1 MRFGKSNNILTKG
14 AILLTMFML
23 IVSSFLFV
31 PQRAQAQFIVTD
43 VVKGVWDAI
52 KWAWDKGGAVA
63 YRNSLNFFLQQAA
76 KQSGEWLATG
86 DAGKKPAFLTD
97 PDFYSKV
104 GDQMLGEFVDSV
116 ASDFL
121 GQSLCDT
128 LDPTIKFNMLATMDP
143 EYNKMKWAEE
153 PQCSFSQIEKNLKKA
168 SKQQLLDF
176 SADVK
181 EGKVAKQ
188 KSSISTVIQG
198 DSILTSN
205 MKIYLDGEVNL
216 CPDGDPE
223 NCPAGLI
230 NWVLGNTGYMY
241 EEDSVGIGAFLHKYT
256 NEFEDIFQI
265 LRENEDVIEVS
276 PGQEAPEA
284 DITMDPQAAIAF
296 KDLEEKLN
304 PDTGTELWGSEDTE
318 NKLKYLDKWSSECSG
333 KNSGNVCDDSHCV
346 FICDIGGT
354 EACKAS
360 ENSMTECLSRVKRV
374 NQYVKQ
380 LVEWATTLQDM
391 ISQVVENW
399 ETQQGLPDLDDLE
412 DAGNMFNPESNP
424 MGIQM
429 SLESKLFKKQTEAI
443 EKSKVFRQI
452 QGSMNA
458 VVSKVSGIVKLPST
472 FVSEKA
478 RESVKSGTAGP
489 LTTTGVA
496 FADAIGIFANTFMS
510 QYMKVLFTKGLNP
523 GADSGNVETPDNEDD
538 TPNPDTRSILSGMKV
553 IPLNQASNEMS
564 IYDEFAVCPSGIDQK
579 YISQFNCLLD
589 NKLARAVE
597 ERMTIQEAMDNGL
610 LNPEERLGIS
620 GDTRGLLSKSHIQK
634 LRLIGVV
641 PLGMQIA
648 TEVIMENQYTNG
660 ITLSNIVEGFSQRGS
675 DGICGNSD
683 PGESEFC
690 NLIDPNWVLKAPSYL
705 CEVTGYSAI
714 PLRDSSF
721 RQESCLDLKTCI
733 HETDGNQCDTWSY
746 CTREKNVWRFG
757 GDECDSQ
764 YNTCTS
770 YTQKNNGDIS
780 SYLSNTLDFD
790 DCSSSN
796 VGCKWYCSNWDQTYS
811 GIGGNWTCSSPGW
824 REYTCY
830 SGDLC
835 SVPAGCN
842 CTCNGVNGCP
852 NGLGSCSIVE
862 GGLSCSLDRPDFRNV
877 AFFSDHIEECGE
889 ADEGCSQFIRIK
901 SGSGVNFLSNGN
913 FEIPPRNDSTPL
925 GWQVSD
931 SNVIKQILPSSG
943 AQNGSNVVQI
953 LPVVGG
959 AYGLDQSVNNIP
971 SKGDFIVSGY
981 YKKNGALYGDYYL
994 VLKICYDYACSDNQ
1008 LASKLIELSNNNWK
1022 YVSVSLSSNKE
1033 KSIDHINVSAFA
1045 SASFSGD
1052 IYIDSFQLRNETG
1065 NSVYR
1070 EYGSNGVT
1078 YLKSA
1083 MEWMNCYDGDESNDN
1098 VNCGDFVQKCESENV
1113 GCELYTPV
1121 NDNMS
1126 EIPALTSGSDLCSS
1140 ACVGYETFEESST
1153 NFVGRRSNPWVD
1165 LIPQTAQEC
1174 SAPGCEE
1181 FTNLDILTQGGE
1193 SREYYTYVRKCTK
1206 INEQDLAIVDSSGDE
1221 ISPASADTCQYYY
1234 TWVGE
1239 ETSGYQLKKYYLEAN
1254 LSLGGPIQA
1263 SATPN
1268 PDWGFCDEGHL
1279 DNPHCRQFYD
1289 SMGNIYYR
1297 LYKNTIT
1304 CSQDCRPYRRE
1315 VNDAIYMVLELEG
1328 EVCGSQDVGCREYK
1342 GSTYGN
1348 MRNLFLDRFISSA
1361 DPWENVEISNES
1373 INRLSQSIRAN
1384 NNTAQRPVDDLIR
1397 SKGKVYS
1404 LSLWVKGSGNYIAS
1418 FGNDLYFIDEG
1429 SHDISIVSND
1439 WQEIRFGSIYF
1450 NREPENDEKLIIQGP
1465 SQFYLD
1471 NIILNEIQDSVYLI
1485 QNSWNIP
1492 EVCDIDS
1499 QGNTFPGYMLGCQA
1513 YWDRS
1518 HNARYFKSFS
1528 SLCPEEEV
1536 GCEAMI
1542 DTQDSM
1548 SPFREEFNSE
1558 SPQNDEIVVPA
1569 DNLIYR
1575 VYDTNKSCSAA
1586 NKGCQKFGLPEFDS
1600 NQEAIGFADVYLLN
1614 NPDLYK
1620 AQSTLCNIEE
1630 EGCQEYEGQ
1639 VYFKEPADNVCE
1651 YRENVFINGENKNG
1665 WFKTGT
1671 DNSCYIENGFPYQ
1684 PYGSV
1689 YGIRSNADPLYEGIA
1704 GTCPESQNGC
1714 TQFINPTEQNLIL
1727 NSGFEIDATGTGVP
1741 DNWDAYATST
1751 HFSLESNDCLSGNC
1765 WRVNHP
1771 VGVATSAGTQYIA
1784 VQPGSTYELSAW
1796 MKASDTSTGTSRIYL
1811 AYVDSIGSSAWLGGD
1826 IVNSQQS
1833 GSTDGKWV
1841 KHTVS
1846 LKAPYNA
1853 VYARVLVPYVD
1864 GFMDV
1869 KIDNVSLIEQNSPQ
1883 GSYYYLND
1891 DNIDKTSCNGMV
1903 GPKEGCI
1910 LFNDTSISGN
1920 LFYDSASTYALS
1932 QVQGDVSISASSV
1945 SLTTGGEGDSN
1956 VVLKVRRDRVCGE
1969 WLQCSGYRSVWDSS
1983 ISEYRPVCDSWV
1995 RCDKLIGSGKQAQC
2009 AHIVYDP
2016 TPSVLNKDK
2025 YINRDVSWSG
2035 MDYSGYSV
2043 PDMYP
2048 VEKLFP
2054 SEDTE
2059 NPGLYTLTYFD
2070 DDANDL
2076 GVDGSDLHIGKTT
2089 RINPEKNAP
2098 FKSSADTYYNKVNL
2112 CDSGV
2117 EEYSDDNLELDG
2129 DGNVIFRSLYP
2140 DCQGSYQKVEYGDQY
2155 SGLTKYYNFDAG
2167 GVSSRR
2173 VCKYSGKYCTSDAV
2187 CELNDSSDKCVEPN
2201 KVTQVIGLRGFCLEP
2216 DESRPDDA
2224 NACITWWP
2232 GASAGDVDVYNLH
2245 YSAGYS
2251 PENTRN
2257 WYCASGDDSN
2267 PIFGPSVVAFESSSN
2282 SFCYDHDGTKERYM
2296 LLDGDSC
2303 PNDWECKSAS
2313 PIPFNI
2319 IKMGEIEK
2327 IEVKLG
2333 ADDGEDCNSLSC
2345 NKTLSLDLSNRYWKS
2360 IQHTSSNC
2368 NSRDTWP
2375 DHTTFPRTPTDGWH
2389 GTDIRACFDAE
2400 CLDTNFA
2407 NWTYDEESY
2416 LHHFIWHSYDRSGSG
2431 GGGGKLHWIKIYLK
2445 NGCKYLVN
2453 AVPENNYGLSV
2464 GYTDHLW
2471 EFSNYYSSTPG
2482 TGDQECIPYGVAN
2495 VNVVD
2500 TTRLVMS
2507 GDLPEEN
2514 CEQGKA
2520 NIIYNQNGLLQ
2531 LFAKV
2536 DKIQRFDEN
2545 FMDYNLVT
2553 TSPWDNW
2560 NVTEVASSSADAPKI
2575 TSVNGSLKAVS
2586 IGQYESGSI
2595 GPETSPYVANLKF
2608 YAWADTNHMPI
2619 REIIIDW
2626 NDSSNIIP
2634 NNVISKNHRPEC
2646 CESQIDCD
2654 QFGLTS
2660 EFGLTSQACVDKY
2673 FSFNHT
2679 YTCEGKGSVGWEAYP
2694 ECVNI
2699 CCFKPKV
2706 YIKDNWGWCA
2716 GNPDGVYAGWDD
2728 ENYPLSCN
2736 DSLLVGAGIQYNGV
2750 IKVNVN
2756 N

>member
-1 MRFGKSNNILTKG
+1 MKFKKLNNILTKG
-14 AILLTMFML
+14 AILLTIFML

-31 PQRAQAQFIVTD
+31 PQRAQAQF
-43 VVKGVWDAI
+43 VVSDIISNVWDAI

-76 KQSGEWLATG
+76 KQSGEYLATG

-97 PDFYSKV
+97 PNFYTKV

-116 ASDFL
+116 ASNFL

-143 EYNKMKWAEE
+143 EYKRMKWAEE
-153 PQCSFSQIEKNLKKA
+153 PQCSFSQIKKNLKKA
-168 SKQQLLDF
+168 SEQQLFDF

-188 KSSISTVIQG
+188 RSSISTVIQG
-198 DSILTSN
+198 DSILTSS
-205 MKIYLDGEVNL
+205 MKHILDGKL
-216 CPDGDPE
+216 DICPIVDNEPMCIDGS
-223 NCPAGLI
+223 I
-230 NWVLGNTGYMY
+230 NWFLGNVFYFY
-241 EEDSVGIGAFLHKYT
+241 EDNGIGAHLHNYT
-256 NEFEDIFQI
+256 NKFEGILQT
-265 LRENEDVIEVS
+265 LRENEGVIEVS
-276 PGQEAPEA
+276 PGEEAPKA
-284 DITMDPQAAIAF
+284 DPTNDSQAAIEF
-296 KDLEEKLN
+296 EDLIEKLDS
-304 PDTGTELWGSEDTE
+304 DTGTELWGLESSNE
-318 NKLKYLDKWSSECSG
+318 NKLKYLDKWSSECLS
-333 KNSGNVCDDSHCV
+333 KNVENICDDVNCADLCGIAKEDCNYDDAMVCV
-346 FICDIGGT
+346 GGDDDSQVCNQT
-354 EACKAS
+354 TNCQGYLLGATCEYAKPLCS
-360 ENSMTECLSRVKRV
+360 SRIKRI
-374 NQYVKQ
+374 NQYTNQ
-380 LVEWATTLQDM
+380 LIEWATTLYDM
-391 ISQVVENW
+391 IAQVVKNW
-399 ETQQGLPDLDDLE
+399 KTQQGLPDMDALE
-412 DAGNMFNPESNP
+412 DAGNMFNPESNA

-429 SLESKLFKKQTEAI
+429 SLESKLFEKQTDAI
-443 EKSKVFRQI
+443 EKSKTFRQI

-478 RESVKSGTAGP
+478 RESVKAGTAGAV
-489 LTTTGVA
+489 TTTGVA
-496 FADAIGIFANTFMS
+496 FADAVGVFANTFMS
-510 QYMKVLFTKGLNP
+510 QYMKRIFTKGLNP
-523 GADSGNVETPDNEDD
+523 GADSGNVETPDDEDD
-538 TPNPDTRSILSGMKV
+538 TPNPDTTSILSGMKV

-579 YISQFNCLLD
+579 YTSQFNCLLD

-597 ERMTIQEAMDNGL
+597 ERITIQEAMDNDL
-610 LNPEERLGIS
+610 LNPEERLGIIS
-620 GDTRGLLSKSHIQK
+620 DTRGLLSKSHVQK

-660 ITLSNIVEGFSQRGS
+660 ITLSDIVEGFSQRGS

-721 RQESCLDLKTCI
+721 RQEACLDLKTCI
-733 HETDGNQCDTWSY
+733 NETDGNQCDTWSY

-770 YTQKNNGDIS
+770 YTQKSNGDIS

-796 VGCKWYCSNWDQTYS
+796 VGCRWYCSNWDQTYS

-824 REYTCY
+824 REYTCS

-835 SVPAGCN
+835 DVSAGCN
-842 CTCNGVNGCP
+842 CTCDGDNGCP

-901 SGSGVNFLSNGN
+901 SGLGVNFLSNGS
-913 FEIPPRNDSTPL
+913 FETPPRNDDTPL
-925 GWQVSD
+925 GWQASD
-931 SNVIKQILPSSG
+931 STIIKQILPSSG

-953 LPVVGG
+953 LPPAGN
-959 AYGLDQSVNNIP
+959 ALELSQSIDNVP
-971 SKGDFIVSGY
+971 SEGDFIVSGY
-981 YKKNGALYGDYYL
+981 YKKNSELYGDYYL
-994 VLKICYDYACSDNQ
+994 VLEICYDSVCSDSQ
-1008 LASKLIELSNNNWK
+1008 SDSKLIELSNNNWK
-1022 YVSVSLSSNKE
+1022 DVSVSLSSNKE
-1033 KSIDHINVSAFA
+1033 KSIDHINVSTFT
-1045 SASFSGD
+1045 SASLSGD
-1052 IYIDSFQLRNETG
+1052 IYVDSLQLRNETG

-1083 MEWMNCYDGDESNDN
+1083 MGWMNCYDGDKSNDD
-1098 VNCGDFVQKCESENV
+1098 VNCGNFVQKCESGNV
-1113 GCELYTPV
+1113 GCELYTPI

-1126 EIPALTSGSDLCSS
+1126 EIPALVSGSDLCPS

-1153 NFVGRRSNPWVD
+1153 NFVGRPDDPWVN
-1165 LIPQTAQEC
+1165 LIPQTGQEC

-1206 INEQDLAIVDSSGDE
+1206 TNEQDLAIVDSSGDE

-1254 LSLGGPIQA
+1254 LSLGGPIQV

-1268 PDWGFCDEGHL
+1268 PDWGFCDEDHL

-1304 CSQDCRPYRRE
+1304 CSKDCRPYRRE
-1315 VNDAIYMVLELEG
+1315 VNDAIYMALESEG

-1361 DPWENVEISNES
+1361 DPWQNVEISNES
-1373 INRLSQSIRAN
+1373 INRLSQSIRADN
-1384 NNTAQRPVDDLIR
+1384 NIAQRPVDDLIR
-1397 SKGKVYS
+1397 SRGKVYS

-1471 NIILNEIQDSVYLI
+1471 NINLNEIQDSVYLI
-1485 QNSWNIP
+1485 QNSWNTP

-1499 QGNTFPGYMLGCQA
+1499 QGNIFPGYMIGCQA

-1518 HNARYFKSFS
+1518 HDAHYFKSFS
-1528 SLCPEEEV
+1528 SLCPEGEV

-1542 DTQDSM
+1542 DTQNSI
-1548 SPFREEFNSE
+1548 SPFSEEFNSE

-1569 DNLIYR
+1569 DDLIYR
-1575 VYDTNKSCSAA
+1575 VYDTDKSCPAN

-1600 NQEAIGFADVYLLN
+1600 NQKAIGFTDIYLLN

-1620 AQSTLCNIEE
+1620 VQSTLCNIEG

-1639 VYFKEPADNVCE
+1639 VYFKEPTDNVCE

-1689 YGIRSNADPLYEGIA
+1689 YGIRSNTDPLYESIA

-1714 TQFINPTEQNLIL
+1714 TQFINPVEQNLVL

-1741 DNWDAYATST
+1741 DDWVPYAEPTQ
-1751 HFSLESNDCLSGNC
+1751 FSLESEDCLSGNC
-1765 WRVNHP
+1765 WRVDHP
-1771 VGVATSAGTQYIA
+1771 AGDSTSAGRQYIEI
-1784 VQPGSTYELSAW
+1784 QPGSIYELSAW
-1796 MKASDTSTGTSRIYL
+1796 MKVSDISTGTSIIYIE
-1811 AYVDSIGSSAWLGGD
+1811 YDDIDGNEVGSAS
-1826 IVNSQQS
+1826 STQS
-1833 GSTDGKWV
+1833 GSTEGKWI
-1841 KHTVS
+1841 KHTVT

-1853 VYARVLVPYVD
+1853 IYARILVPYVD
-1864 GFMDV
+1864 DLMDAR
-1869 KIDNVSLIEQNSPQ
+1869 IDNISLIEQNSPQ

-1891 DNIDKTSCNGMV
+1891 TNIDKTSCNGMV

-1932 QVQGDVSISASSV
+1932 QAQGDISISASSV
-1945 SLTTGGEGDSN
+1945 SSNTGGEGDSN

-1983 ISEYRPVCDSWV
+1983 ISEYRSVCDSWV
-1995 RCDKLIGSGKQAQC
+1995 RCDQLIGSGKQAQC
-2009 AHIVYDP
+2009 GNVVFDP
-2016 TPSVLNKDK
+2016 DPSVLDKDE
-2025 YINRDVSWSG
+2025 YIGRDVSWSG
-2035 MDYSGYSV
+2035 MDYSGYSIL
-2043 PDMYP
+2043 DMYP
-2048 VEKLFP
+2048 IEKLFP
-2054 SEDTE
+2054 SESNTSS
-2059 NPGLYTLTYFD
+2059 GLYTLTYFD
-2070 DDANDL
+2070 DANDM
-2076 GVDGSDLHIGKTT
+2076 GVDGVGVDGLHIEKAT
-2089 RINPEKNAP
+2089 RIYPEKDAP
-2098 FKSSADTYYNKVNL
+2098 FKSGADTYYNKVNL

-2117 EEYSDDNLELDG
+2117 DDNFD
-2129 DGNVIFRSLYP
+2129 SLYP

-2155 SGLTKYYNFDAG
+2155 SGLTKYYNLDIG
-2167 GVSSRR
+2167 DVSPRKA
-2173 VCKYSGKYCTSDAV
+2173 CKYSGKSCDDHED
-2187 CELNDSSDKCVEPN
+2187 CNPGDEPEPDKCVEPS
-2201 KVTQVIGLRGFCLEP
+2201 KITQVIGLRGFCLEP
-2216 DESRPDDA
+2216 DESRPEDT

-2251 PENTRN
+2251 PENIRN
-2257 WYCASGDDSN
+2257 WYCASDDSN
-2267 PIFGPSVVAFESSSN
+2267 PIFGNVYSAFEDVDAGGD
-2282 SFCYDHDGTKERYM
+2282 CKRHVDGTEGFSTDLVDDYGF
-2296 LLDGDSC
+2296 L
-2303 PNDWECKSAS
+2303 
-2313 PIPFNI
+2313 IQ
-2319 IKMGEIEK
+2319 IKQNEIEK
-2327 IEVKLG
+2327 IEI
-2333 ADDGEDCNSLSC
+2333 
-2345 NKTLSLDLSNRYWKS
+2345 DLMGN
-2360 IQHTSSNC
+2360 
-2368 NSRDTWP
+2368 
-2375 DHTTFPRTPTDGWH
+2375 
-2389 GTDIRACFDAE
+2389 
-2400 CLDTNFA
+2400 
-2407 NWTYDEESY
+2407 DEEDVCGSHWRDNKELTADSTNPWWNCADEDSQGSTNCCSY
-2416 LHHFIWHSYDRSGSG
+2416 SCGCSG
-2431 GGGGKLHWIKIYLK
+2431 GAGCISVEAIWDSDNYLIGFYFCCRDDSGNGASCGYRDIDIYLK
-2445 NGCKYLVN
+2445 SGCKYLIS
-2453 AVPENNYGLSV
+2453 ATPNYNGGLSI
-2464 GYTDHLW
+2464 GYTDRLW
-2471 EFSNYYSSTPG
+2471 SSGSYYEDHD
-2482 TGDQECIPYGVAN
+2482 GDQECTDYGATSITSPGRLIFVDDVYDTCGENDAN
-2495 VNVVD
+2495 VVYTQNSLQNLFMKID
-2500 TTRLVMS
+2500 ERKSFNTNAMS
-2507 GDLPEEN
+2507 Y
-2514 CEQGKA
+2514 
-2520 NIIYNQNGLLQ
+2520 NI
-2531 LFAKV
+2531 A
-2536 DKIQRFDEN
+2536 E
-2545 FMDYNLVT
+2545 
-2553 TSPWDNW
+2553 SSW
-2560 NVTEVASSSADAPKI
+2560 NETNSADPDDAPTI
-2575 TSVNGSLKAVS
+2575 TSVNGIVNAVS

-2595 GPETSPYVANLKF
+2595 GPEISPYVANLKF

-2619 REIIIDW
+2619 REIGVDW
-2626 NDSSNIIP
+2626 DDSPNFIL

-2646 CESQIDCD
+2646 CESEIGC
-2654 QFGLTS
+2654 S
-2660 EFGLTSQACVDKY
+2660 EFGLTPDACVDKY

-2679 YTCEGKGSVGWEAYP
+2679 YTCEGQGSAGWQAHA
-2694 ECVNI
+2694 CLNM
-2699 CCFKPKV
+2699 CCFQPKV
-2706 YIKDNWGWCA
+2706 YVKDNWGWCA
-2716 GNPDGVYAGWDD
+2716 GDPGVYVGWDV
-2728 ENYPLSCN
+2728 NNNPLSCKN
-2736 DSLLVGAGIQYNGV
+2736 NTDAGIPYNGV
-2750 IKVNVN
+2750 IKVNAN